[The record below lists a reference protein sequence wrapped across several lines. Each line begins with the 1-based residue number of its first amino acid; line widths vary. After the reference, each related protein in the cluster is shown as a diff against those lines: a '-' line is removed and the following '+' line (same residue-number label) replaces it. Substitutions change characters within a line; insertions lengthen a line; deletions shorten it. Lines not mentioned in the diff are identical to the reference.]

1 MGKWSKF
8 LNAFL
13 CYGEKEMIGSKSY
26 IRDPNLNTLELG
38 LSRKQLVHKKVKKRV
53 PGEVEERR
61 FRKAYKATTTPYYLK
76 NVTIDIVE
84 VS

>member
-1 MGKWSKF
+1 VS
-8 LNAFL
+8 
-13 CYGEKEMIGSKSY
+13 
-26 IRDPNLNTLELG
+26 
-38 LSRKQLVHKKVKKRV
+38 KQLVHNKVKKRI

>member
-1 MGKWSKF
+1 M
-8 LNAFL
+8 NAFL
-13 CYGEKEMIGSKSY
+13 CYGEKEMTGSKSWGY
-26 IRDPNLNTLELG
+26 DLQ
-38 LSRKQLVHKKVKKRV
+38 SVSKQLVHNKVKRI